1 MKNAIE
7 TFELLQRNLAL
18 NGISVH
24 DYREDWKDAI
34 FQAIEELK
42 KDSLRLDKLEND
54 VLVFR
59 DLALQLSDELYNR

>member
-18 NGISVH
+18 NGITVY
-24 DYREDWKDAI
+24 DYREDWKEAI

-42 KDSLRLDKLEND
+42 KDLLRLEKLEND
-54 VLVFR
+54 VVVYR
-59 DLALQLSDELYNR
+59 DLALKLSDQLDNQ